1 MKKTILSVL
10 LILTILATLSFSI
23 LDTNNGVTVKITAEN
38 PTEFNMVQ
46 NGIITNGLITPFEL
60 EFKGNRGNFIFK
72 SNNDK
77 EELKIDVKTNKS
89 SLTAEWKIIVLTIDN
104 DKMTTFGMN

>member
-1 MKKTILSVL
+1 MKKVILSIMV
-10 LILTILATLSFSI
+10 ILAILVTLSFTI
-23 LDTNNGVTVKITAEN
+23 LDSNNGIMVKITVEN

-46 NGIITNGLITPFEL
+46 NGIITKGLITPFEF

-77 EELKIDVKTNKS
+77 KELKIDVKTKKS
-89 SLTAEWKIIVLTIDN
+89 GLTAEWGIIVLTIDN